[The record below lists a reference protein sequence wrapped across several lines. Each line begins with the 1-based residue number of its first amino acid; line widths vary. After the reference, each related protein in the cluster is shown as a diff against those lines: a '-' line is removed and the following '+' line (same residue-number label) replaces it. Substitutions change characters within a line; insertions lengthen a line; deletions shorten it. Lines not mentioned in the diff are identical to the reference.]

1 MLKKLK
7 LLKVKLADVRQ
18 QLPYLPRALG
28 LIRAAAGRW
37 TLLWLALLIIQ
48 GLLPAGIVSLTRYL
62 IDDLVDIIGSGAS
75 LENIQPTILLVV
87 LLAAALL
94 LTEILTGLT
103 RWVRTVQSELVT
115 DYLSKLTHQKAISLD
130 LSFYESADYYDMLH
144 RARVDASHRPIAL
157 LENLG
162 SLIQNGITLIAMA
175 VVLIQF
181 GLWIPFVLVGSTL
194 PAFYV
199 VLDYAVRQ
207 HRWRMRTT
215 ADQRML
221 YYHDWL
227 LTDRETAAEL
237 RIFGL
242 GKYFLG
248 IYQQI
253 RSRLRNERIKL
264 VRDQGLAELFA
275 SGLALLVTGL
285 STAWMLWQAV
295 QGLVTLG
302 QLTLFYQAFQQG
314 QKLMRSLLD
323 NTGQIYSNILFLGN
337 LFDYLELE
345 PGVIDPPEPKSTP
358 ALLQEAI
365 AFEGVTFR
373 YPGSERTALNDFELV
388 VPAGQVVAIVGANGA
403 GKSTLVK
410 LLCRLY
416 DPDEGRI
423 TLDGNDLK
431 SLRVAEFRRLIT
443 VLFQKPVSYNAS
455 AAQNIALGDLQARVT
470 LPDVRQAAQAAG
482 ADELILRLPSEYETL
497 LGKWF
502 AGGVD
507 LSVGEWQRLA
517 LARAFLRRAEI
528 IVLDEPTSAMDSWA
542 EAAWMDRFRELA
554 MGRTAV
560 IITHRFTTAMRAD
573 VIHVIDA
580 GQIIESGSHQELLAK
595 NGRYAQSW
603 RIQTREL
610 ASNEQL

>member
-7 LLKVKLADVRQ
+7 LLQTKLADVRH

-28 LIRAAAGRW
+28 LVRAAAGNW
-37 TLLWLALLIIQ
+37 TLLWLALLIVQ

-75 LENIQPTILLVV
+75 LENLQPTIILVI
-87 LLAAALL
+87 LLATALL

-103 RWVRTVQSELVT
+103 RWARTVQSELVT

-144 RARVDASHRPIAL
+144 RARVDASHRPVAL

-162 SLIQNGITLIAMA
+162 SLIQNGITLLAMA

-181 GLWIPFVLVGSTL
+181 GLWIPLVLVGSTL

-207 HRWRMRTT
+207 HRWRMKTT

-242 GKYFLG
+242 GNYFLD

-253 RSRLRNERIKL
+253 RGRLRNERIKL
-264 VRDQGLAELFA
+264 VRDQGYAELFA
-275 SGLALLVTGL
+275 GGLALIVTGL
-285 STAWMLWQAV
+285 STAWMLGQAV

-302 QLTLFYQAFQQG
+302 ELTLFYQAFQQG
-314 QKLMRSLLD
+314 QRLMRSLLD

-345 PGVIDPPEPKSTP
+345 PGIVDPPKPKTTP
-358 ALLQEAI
+358 TILQEGI
-365 AFEGVTFR
+365 SFESLTFH
-373 YPGSERTALNDFELV
+373 YPGSERLALNQFNLV

-416 DPDEGRI
+416 DPVDGRI
-423 TLDGNDLK
+423 TIDGIDLK
-431 SLRVAEFRRLIT
+431 ALAVEDVRKLIT
-443 VLFQKPVSYNAS
+443 VLFQEPVSYNAT
-455 AAQNIALGDLQARVT
+455 AAQNIALGDLNANPS
-470 LPDVRQAAQAAG
+470 LSEIRQVAQAAG
-482 ADELILRLPSEYETL
+482 ADGLVLRLPDEYETL

-507 LSVGEWQRLA
+507 LSVGEWQRVA

-542 EAAWMDRFRELA
+542 EAEWMDRFRTLA
-554 MGRTAV
+554 SNRTAV

-573 VIHVIDA
+573 VIHVMDS
-580 GQIIESGSHQELLAK
+580 GRIIESGSHQELLAQ

-603 RIQTREL
+603 QTQTREL
-610 ASNEQL
+610 TSEEQP